1 MADIFDYIIVGAGSA
16 GCLLANRL
24 SRDPSKRV
32 LLLEAGSKD
41 NYHWIHI
48 PVGYLYCIGNPR
60 TDWLYRTEAEPG
72 LNGRS
77 LIYPRGKTLGGCSS
91 INGMIYMRGQARD
104 YDQWAA
110 LTGDASW
117 SWQSVLPHFK
127 AHEDHYRLDGG
138 NDPQTGGNS
147 RFSDLHGHGGEWR
160 VEKQRLRWDILEA
173 FAGAAVEAGVPR
185 SEDFNTGDNEGVG
198 YFDVNQRSGWR
209 WNTSK
214 AFLRPVLARPNL
226 VVWTQA
232 QAERLVFDTDDDGGL
247 RCTGVRL
254 TRAGTAIEVRA
265 RAEVILSA
273 GAIGSPQILQLSGVG
288 PADALQSCGISPVLD
303 LPGVG
308 ANLQDP
314 LQIRTVFKVTG
325 AKTLNTLAGSL
336 FGKMA
341 IGLEYALMRTGPMS
355 MSPSQLGAFTR
366 SDESQPFANLEYHV
380 QPLSLDAFGQP
391 LHATPAFTV
400 SVCNLNPTS
409 RGHVMIRSPRAQDAP
424 AIAPNYLATAEDR
437 KIAADSIRPV
447 GSNVPARTLPVP
459 TSTPMRKRPS
469 FAIAVPVWS
478 VILLVL
484 VSYCLSARSEID
496 AVGQDH
502 EVTDRHVARARQHEE
517 HGFGH
522 FLRLHQAS
530 IGERLVHLCLRPVV
544 EKRGDHRSGQDRA
557 DAHAVLG
564 DLATRR
570 MHEGLNREFGGRVDR
585 LPNDRN
591 DTGNRTGEEDVARL
605 LRDHVRQDGM
615 NGAERRIDV
624 EVQHP
629 VPCIRIPVR
638 NRAADIGA
646 GIGVE
651 DVETTGG
658 LQDGV
663 QHSGNIRWFQE
674 VDHDRI
680 GAFADFVAKLLQ
692 LFAGA
697 VDEDDL
703 CTGGMKRAGAFEPDP
718 RCGSRDGRDFSFH
731 GLGHEQ
737 FSECYSVRRGRG
749 SLVIDGQASRRSR
762 RSRERHP

>member
-173 FAGAAVEAGVPR
+173 FADAAVEAGVPR

-308 ANLQDP
+308 ANLQDH

-437 KIAADSIRPV
+437 KIAADSIRQARRIVAQPALSRFRPEEWKPGVQYQSDEELARLAGDIASTIFHPV
-447 GSNVPARTLPVP
+447 GTTKMGRPDDAGSVVDSRLRVRGARGLRVVDAGVMP
-459 TSTPMRKRPS
+459 TITSGNTNSPTIMIAEKAAAMIAEDAKAAGGAGQKRPHMT
-469 FAIAVPVWS
+469 
-478 VILLVL
+478 
-484 VSYCLSARSEID
+484 E
-496 AVGQDH
+496 
-502 EVTDRHVARARQHEE
+502 
-517 HGFGH
+517 
-522 FLRLHQAS
+522 QA
-530 IGERLVHLCLRPVV
+530 
-544 EKRGDHRSGQDRA
+544 
-557 DAHAVLG
+557 
-564 DLATRR
+564 
-570 MHEGLNREFGGRVDR
+570 
-585 LPNDRN
+585 
-591 DTGNRTGEEDVARL
+591 
-605 LRDHVRQDGM
+605 
-615 NGAERRIDV
+615 
-624 EVQHP
+624 
-629 VPCIRIPVR
+629 
-638 NRAADIGA
+638 
-646 GIGVE
+646 
-651 DVETTGG
+651 
-658 LQDGV
+658 
-663 QHSGNIRWFQE
+663 
-674 VDHDRI
+674 
-680 GAFADFVAKLLQ
+680 
-692 LFAGA
+692 
-697 VDEDDL
+697 
-703 CTGGMKRAGAFEPDP
+703 
-718 RCGSRDGRDFSFH
+718 
-731 GLGHEQ
+731 
-737 FSECYSVRRGRG
+737 
-749 SLVIDGQASRRSR
+749 
-762 RSRERHP
+762 